1 MSEVENTI
9 SEDDEELVAVEKPT
23 DEEEQTEEEQT
34 EEEQTD
40 EEEQTEDEDDSED
53 DESDDE
59 DSRLADEDDDES
71 ADKTEAN
78 RRRRKKRRE
87 IQKRAKEAAQREL
100 RMLRQQ
106 NADLMRRISGVEGH
120 VADANVQ
127 NLEAQIA
134 QIKTDIAQAE
144 HIIAKATEAGN
155 GQDVVAAMRIRDE
168 AIARQQEL
176 NNAKNQYEEA
186 KNKPAQPD
194 PTVVN
199 YAAEWMKANPW
210 YDPQARDQDSQIT
223 KQIDSNLAA
232 EGYDPRTR
240 EYWEELTDRVADVF
254 RETDEKAAPKAKKRK
269 APPTG
274 RTREH
279 APVSTKKEVYVTP
292 ERKQA
297 MIEAGVWDDPA
308 LRQRYLKAYQA
319 YDKDSAR

>member
-1 MSEVENTI
+1 
-9 SEDDEELVAVEKPT
+9 
-23 DEEEQTEEEQT
+23 
-34 EEEQTD
+34 
-40 EEEQTEDEDDSED
+40 
-53 DESDDE
+53 
-59 DSRLADEDDDES
+59 
-71 ADKTEAN
+71 
-78 RRRRKKRRE
+78 
-87 IQKRAKEAAQREL
+87 
-100 RMLRQQ
+100 
-106 NADLMRRISGVEGH
+106 
-120 VADANVQ
+120 
-127 NLEAQIA
+127 
-134 QIKTDIAQAE
+134 
-144 HIIAKATEAGN
+144 
-155 GQDVVAAMRIRDE
+155 MRIRDE

-176 NNAKNQYEEA
+176 NNAKTQYEAA
-186 KNKPAQPD
+186 KKQPAQPD